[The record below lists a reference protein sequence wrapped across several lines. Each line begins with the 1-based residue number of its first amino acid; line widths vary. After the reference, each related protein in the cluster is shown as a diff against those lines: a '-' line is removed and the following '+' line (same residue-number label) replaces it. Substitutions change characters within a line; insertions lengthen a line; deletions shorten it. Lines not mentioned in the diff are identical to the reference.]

1 MSELRYNPFL
11 DTYTIVASNRQK
23 RPHLPKDYCP
33 FCPQYGQVPYYD
45 VMAYPND
52 FPALS
57 TNPEVVFSE
66 NSFFIK
72 KEAYGAC
79 EVILYSPEHEKR
91 FSQLSVNQ
99 ILKICRLWK
108 ERFLFYKEDP
118 KIKYIFPFENNGE
131 EVGVTIQHPHGQLY
145 AYSWIPAK
153 IRTELDNCIKFYKLS
168 QKPLIL
174 TWIEKEKE
182 ENTRIIYENE
192 DFIALIP
199 FFTDYPYG
207 VQIVD
212 KNLTPNIGDMTD
224 NQLLNLA
231 LTLKHITMVFDR
243 IFDRPFPYMLC
254 VHQTPVN
261 DEFYADASKY
271 YSFHI
276 EFYPPLR
283 EKDKIKWYA
292 SSEMGAG
299 AATNTQKVEDTAKI
313 LKNILKNDILINPKN
328 DTL

>member
-11 DTYTIVASNRQK
+11 GTYTIVAANRQN

-33 FCPQYGQVPYYD
+33 FCPSHGNVPDYE
-45 VMAYPND
+45 VMVYPND

-57 TNPEVVFSE
+57 LHPETVKSE
-66 NSFFIK
+66 TPFLWK
-72 KEAYGAC
+72 AEAYGAC
-79 EVILYSPEHEKR
+79 EVILYSPKHNQR
-91 FSQLSVNQ
+91 FCDLPVNQ
-99 ILKICRLWK
+99 IYKIVNLWK
-108 ERFLFYKEDP
+108 KRFNHYKQDK

-131 EVGVTIQHPHGQLY
+131 EVGVTIHHPHGQLY

-153 IRTELDNCIKFYKLS
+153 ILTELHHCKEFFQTVRQPLIKFWL
-168 QKPLIL
+168 Q
-174 TWIEKEKE
+174 E
-182 ENTRIIYENE
+182 EFEQNQRIIYENE
-192 DFIALIP
+192 DFVALIP

-207 VQIVD
+207 VHIVD
-212 KNLTPNIGDMTD
+212 KKLTPNIGEMNDY
-224 NQLLNLA
+224 QLNNLA
-231 LTLKHITMVFDR
+231 KALKYVTFAFDK

-261 DEFYADASKY
+261 DDFYEEALKY

-299 AATNTQKVEDTAKI
+299 AATNTVLVEDTAQI
-313 LKNILKNDILINPKN
+313 MKNIIQKLQFE
-328 DTL
+328 

>member
-11 DTYTIVASNRQK
+11 DTYTIVASHRQN

-33 FCPQYGQVPYYD
+33 FCPQFGNVPNYD
-45 VMAYPND
+45 VMVYSND

-57 TNPEVVFSE
+57 LTPIEAISE
-66 NSFFIK
+66 NNFFMK

-79 EVILYSPEHEKR
+79 EVILYSPEHHKR
-91 FSQLSVNQ
+91 FSELSVEQ
-99 ILKICRLWK
+99 ITKICSLWK
-108 ERFLFYKEDP
+108 ERFLFYAQDP

-131 EVGVTIQHPHGQLY
+131 EVGVTIHHPHGQLY
-145 AYSWIPAK
+145 AYSWIPPK
-153 IRTELDNCIKFYKLS
+153 IRTELNNSMNFYRIIKH
-168 QKPLIL
+168 PLIKI
-174 TWIEKEKE
+174 WIEKEK
-182 ENTRIIYENE
+182 NSQTSRIVYEND

-212 KNLTPNIGDMTD
+212 KNLNPHIGAM
-224 NQLLNLA
+224 NESQLKNLGLA
-231 LTLKHITMVFDR
+231 LKYVTLGFDK

-261 DEFYADASKY
+261 DDFYDKAHKY

-283 EKDKIKWYA
+283 DKNKIKWYA
-292 SSEMGAG
+292 SSEMGTG
-299 AATNTQKVEDTAKI
+299 AATNTHNVEDTAQV
-313 LKNILKNDILINPKN
+313 LRNIISLLEIQ
-328 DTL
+328 

>member
-11 DTYTIVASNRQK
+11 DTFTIVAANRQK

-33 FCPQYGQVPYYD
+33 FCPSFGKVRHYD
-45 VMAYPND
+45 VMIYPND

-57 TNPEVVFSE
+57 QNPNPIEE
-66 NSFFIK
+66 NDSFFWK

-79 EVILYSPEHEKR
+79 EVILYSPEHHKR
-91 FSQLSVNQ
+91 FCELSVNQ
-99 ILKICRLWK
+99 IYKIVSLWK
-108 ERFLFYKEDP
+108 ERFNHYKQDE

-131 EVGVTIQHPHGQLY
+131 EVGVTIHHPHGQLY
-145 AYSWIPAK
+145 AYSWIPPK
-153 IRTELDNCIKFYKLS
+153 IKTELDNCIKFYQVT
-168 QKPLIL
+168 QKPLIQS
-174 TWIEKEKE
+174 WIEKELE
-182 ENTRIIYENE
+182 EKSRIIYENE
-192 DFIALIP
+192 NFVALIP

-207 VQIVD
+207 VNIVD
-212 KNLTPNIGDMTD
+212 KNFHANIGEMNDY
-224 NQLLNLA
+224 QLHNLA
-231 LTLKHITMVFDR
+231 KALKNVTYAFDK

-261 DEFYADASKY
+261 DDFYDEAPKY

-292 SSEMGAG
+292 SSEMGTG
-299 AATNTQKVEDTAKI
+299 AATNTVLVEDTAQVMKKI
-313 LKNILKNDILINPKN
+313 IQNLEFE
-328 DTL
+328 